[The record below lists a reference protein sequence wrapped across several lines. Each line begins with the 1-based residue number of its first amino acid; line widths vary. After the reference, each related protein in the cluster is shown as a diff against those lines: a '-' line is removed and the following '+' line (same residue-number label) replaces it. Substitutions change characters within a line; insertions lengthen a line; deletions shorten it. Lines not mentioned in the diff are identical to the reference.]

1 MREPTLL
8 LQSGQVMAAE
18 KTACAFSNYLIEY
31 CKYGDLHTKAEGLL
45 KYVPVGSVEFTEA
58 YCNVVGITVPTPLA
72 YPDFTLPYLHRE
84 VKISEFGK
92 VSPDKFIKPYSKVKL
107 FTGCLKKDLAEQGV
121 QVHAEEKVWEF
132 DNVPFE
138 SEFRFYIHDFV
149 TGPKIQGWS
158 RYDDLPMVNPEPD
171 IELVEQIAKE
181 FHDSIGPNAYTIDI
195 GWRSDIGCYS
205 LIEVNDGWA
214 LGYYSP
220 NDSQSNPPTRQ
231 QYADMLVSRWMQIVF
246 CAVLDKHPTTLT

>member
-18 KTACAFSNYLIEY
+18 KTACAFSNYPIEY
-31 CKYGDLHTKAEGLL
+31 CKYEDLHTKAEGLL
-45 KYVPVGSVEFTEA
+45 KYIPVGSVEFTEA
-58 YCNVVGITVPTPLA
+58 YCNAAGVTVPTPLS
-72 YPDFTLPYLHRE
+72 YPDFVFPFLHRN
-84 VKISEFGK
+84 VKVSEFGE
-92 VSPDKFIKPYSKVKL
+92 VDPEKFIKPYSKVKL
-107 FTGCLKKDLAEQGV
+107 FTGCLKKDMVKQGV
-121 QVHAEEKVWEF
+121 QVDAKELVWEF